1 MYGSDDRFFYQMN
14 YFKKEYSLEE
24 TFEAYLQ
31 YSGNSIGKLK
41 TFMSEF
47 RQDKSFMKYTDKL
60 KALKNRK
67 TALMGLFKTK
77 APYDILRKIL
87 YKE

>member
-1 MYGSDDRFFYQMN
+1 MGAMIDFFYQLN
-14 YFKKEYSLEE
+14 YFKKEYNLEE
-24 TFEAYLQ
+24 ILKAYLQ

-60 KALKNRK
+60 KALKIEK
-67 TALMGLFKTK
+67 LF
-77 APYDILRKIL
+77 
-87 YKE
+87 